1 MEIPFC
7 KPQIGAKTET
17 WLENSWRR
25 SDNIVGDLE
34 ENYAITFHG
43 DTLWKEGDKTCDIC
57 GVPFQ
62 KSLAPVPPELDERVG
77 GTNTV
82 LRSGAS

>member
-1 MEIPFC
+1 MTTGLGQNCVTRGRGPLEIPFC

-43 DTLWKEGDKTCDIC
+43 VGL
-57 GVPFQ
+57 
-62 KSLAPVPPELDERVG
+62 LAPAAQAQPAQLA
-77 GTNTV
+77 T
-82 LRSGAS
+82 GACA